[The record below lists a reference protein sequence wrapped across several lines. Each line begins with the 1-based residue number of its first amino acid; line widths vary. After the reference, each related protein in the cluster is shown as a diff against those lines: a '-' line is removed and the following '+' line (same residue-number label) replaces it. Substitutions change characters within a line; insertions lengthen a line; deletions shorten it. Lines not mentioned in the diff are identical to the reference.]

1 LLLPSDFDATKWFF
15 DESLQG
21 RTSMGDFRDDL
32 YERYVSDFKSDLLL
46 DDRALRE
53 YCRWCDAKLLP
64 LVNDLPRDAVI
75 LEIGCGPGYFLEYL
89 AGKGF
94 GAARGVDISVEQVAL
109 ARERGVAAEVRDV
122 YEELRSRR
130 DQLDLIVALDVV
142 EHFSKD
148 ENLRLFA
155 AMRDAL
161 RPGGLLL
168 LQTPNG
174 EALMP
179 GPNIHGDLTHLTIF
193 TANSLG
199 QILRRTGFREAAFF
213 ETGPVSKNLAG
224 CVRLLVWRVARFIA
238 GVVRFAECGSRQRI
252 WTQNVICRA
261 VRAGERSHADAR

>member
-1 LLLPSDFDATKWFF
+1 
-15 DESLQG
+15 
-21 RTSMGDFRDDL
+21 MGDFRADL
-32 YERYVSDFKSDLLL
+32 YERYVSDFKADLLL
-46 DDRALRE
+46 DDRGLRE
-53 YCRWCDAKLLP
+53 YWRWCDAKLLP
-64 LVNDLPRDAVI
+64 LVNDLPRDAAI
-75 LEIGCGPGYFLEYL
+75 LEIGCGPGYFLRYL

-94 GAARGVDISVEQVAL
+94 GAARGVDISTEQVAL
-109 ARERGVAAEVRDV
+109 AREHGVAADVRDV
-122 YEELRSRR
+122 YEELHGLRER
-130 DQLDLIVALDVV
+130 LDLIVALDVV
-142 EHFSKD
+142 EHFSKE

-199 QILRRTGFREAAFF
+199 QILRRTGFHEPVFR
-213 ETGPVSKNLAG
+213 ETGPVPKNLAG
-224 CVRLLVWRVARFIA
+224 CVRLAVWRVARFIA

-252 WTQNVICRA
+252 WTQNIICRA
-261 VRAGERSHADAR
+261 RRAGERSRDDAQ